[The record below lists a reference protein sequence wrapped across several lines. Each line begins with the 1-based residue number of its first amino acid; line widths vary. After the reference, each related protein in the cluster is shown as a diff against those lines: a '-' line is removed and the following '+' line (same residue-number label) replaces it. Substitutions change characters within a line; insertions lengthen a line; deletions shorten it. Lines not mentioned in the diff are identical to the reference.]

1 MAKKVVIK
9 KEDINFT
16 LIAYI
21 LGIVA
26 IVQAFIS
33 PVAGI
38 AFAIIGI
45 MFSKKQKDN
54 VSKKAYK
61 LNLIGLILGIIFLI
75 LVIVASFVMNGN
87 YIPTY

>member
-1 MAKKVVIK
+1 MVKKVVIK
-9 KEDINFT
+9 KEDINFP

-33 PVAGI
+33 PIAGI
-38 AFAIIGI
+38 VFAIIGI

-54 VSKKAYK
+54 ISKKAYK

-75 LVIVASFVMNGN
+75 LVIVASFVINGN
-87 YIPTY
+87 YNLPI